1 MTIRNKL
8 ELTNTSW
15 REGQNLFKQRLGFF
29 PVLPLYAILLAVV
42 LWKHEP
48 WADEAQAWLIARDC
62 SGVELLFQRLRY
74 EGHPGLWYL
83 ILMVP
88 SKILPY
94 YPTIQVISFSIAV
107 AGIFVFWRTSPFPP
121 ILKTLFPFTYFIFY
135 QYAVV
140 ARSYVL
146 LPLLIFLVGHYYP
159 QRFRRVYL
167 FTLLLCLLAYVSV
180 FSALIAISTMLVH
193 FLDLLK
199 WWKELEGEERKR
211 QMASLVAFGLFMILM
226 AFQLWQPTDSSFAKN
241 YHFELDRVT
250 SRFLEV
256 TDLIMVEIKPIS
268 YSILAV
274 SCVWFWINRVLLLY
288 LLSSLSIIFLFAV
301 KYFNSW
307 HEGIL
312 FLAWILPLW
321 ISFQSQSK
329 DNVRGGEVMFSRYK
343 RAMTLMASL
352 VFAFHIYWAGA
363 ASISDLRGSYS
374 AGRATADYIKTHQMS
389 EAKIYATTFW
399 STSILAFF
407 DQNIFLNHNN
417 GQRPSFWFWANDNRH
432 DDNLNWILEQQP
444 DLVIIGRPKEP
455 LASIDGYQLVNLFE
469 GNLYWKNRIKERQH
483 FAIYRKLSSV
493 D

>member
-1 MTIRNKL
+1 L
-8 ELTNTSW
+8 ERRPEPFQTTTWVFS
-15 REGQNLFKQRLGFF
+15 GST
-29 PVLPLYAILLAVV
+29 PVRYSAAVV

-74 EGHPGLWYL
+74 EGPPGLWYL

-211 QMASLVAFGLFMILM
+211 QMASLVAFGLFIYDPDGISALATDRFILC
-226 AFQLWQPTDSSFAKN
+226 Q
-241 YHFELDRVT
+241 E
-250 SRFLEV
+250 
-256 TDLIMVEIKPIS
+256 
-268 YSILAV
+268 
-274 SCVWFWINRVLLLY
+274 
-288 LLSSLSIIFLFAV
+288 
-301 KYFNSW
+301 
-307 HEGIL
+307 
-312 FLAWILPLW
+312 LPL
-321 ISFQSQSK
+321 
-329 DNVRGGEVMFSRYK
+329 
-343 RAMTLMASL
+343 
-352 VFAFHIYWAGA
+352 
-363 ASISDLRGSYS
+363 
-374 AGRATADYIKTHQMS
+374 
-389 EAKIYATTFW
+389 
-399 STSILAFF
+399 
-407 DQNIFLNHNN
+407 
-417 GQRPSFWFWANDNRH
+417 
-432 DDNLNWILEQQP
+432 
-444 DLVIIGRPKEP
+444 
-455 LASIDGYQLVNLFE
+455 
-469 GNLYWKNRIKERQH
+469 
-483 FAIYRKLSSV
+483 
-493 D
+493 